1 MSQRYLPTSKCS
13 YRFAVY
19 IITCVTLLGLATCGK
34 DSPTKTVT
42 PPQPPAPQPPTPQ
55 PPTTTQPARITITP
69 RSASLSAIGQR
80 IQLSA
85 TIYDNRNVQIPEAAV
100 SWSSNDPAVATVGA
114 QGLVTAVGNGTA
126 TITARSGNASETAS
140 VTVLQTIA
148 SIVVFPMHST
158 LYAIGETVQLNALAS
173 DRSLQSVADAAFT
186 WISDKPAVAT
196 VSDQGLVT
204 AVSKG
209 TATITAR
216 SGNASETAT
225 VTVVSRDDTRL
236 NREALVALYHSTN
249 GPGWTNSTNWLSD
262 APLGNWHGLA
272 SFFHGE
278 VEEVRH
284 LNLRE
289 NNLQGKIPPEIGQL
303 QSLVSLGLSN
313 NQLTGNIPPE
323 IGQLNELTSMEL
335 SNNQLSGYIPSEIG
349 QLQKLTS
356 MGLYN
361 NQLTGNIPSEI
372 GQLRKLTSM
381 GLYNNQL
388 TGNIPSEIGQLQELT
403 FLGLYNNQLT
413 GNIPTEIGQLQE
425 LTRLDLSNNQLT
437 GNIPTEIGQ
446 LQELTELFLGYNS
459 GLTGPLSVELIM
471 LSNLEFFYI
480 HNTQICIPQTSQYL
494 AWFEGIRNRSGG
506 LYCPAPHRDSLIALY
521 DRTDGPNWTNSTNWK
536 SLDPLD
542 QWYGI
547 TVDGEGQVTGLSL
560 ENNNLNGAV
569 PHHLSDLSNLKIL
582 NLSFNPGL
590 TGILPASVSRL
601 ELEELELDGTQVCAP
616 ADTEFQQWLADIPQR
631 TVTNCTDLRPDYYAL
646 AGLYFNTTGQNWT
659 NNTNWLSDRPLNT
672 WFGVQTNSSE
682 EVTGLDLKENNLAG
696 AIPSE
701 IGQLQKLENLY
712 LYRNQLS
719 GSIPQEIGQLQ
730 ELRFLD
736 LSDNRLAGD
745 LPPEIWRLQKLE
757 NLFLYGNQLSG
768 SIPPEIGQLQ
778 KLENLFLYGNQLSG
792 SIPQEIGQ
800 LQELRFLYLSD
811 NRLAGDLPPEI
822 WRLQNLRALA
832 IRGDAYNRDSGIQ
845 LTGIIP
851 AEVAQLENLETL
863 NLEFNRL
870 TGNIPPEIGDLQKL
884 RYLRLGGNRLTGTIP
899 SEIGKLH
906 NLVDLILSNNRLT
919 GNIPSNI
926 GQLPTL
932 VTLDLS
938 RNELEGSIP
947 AEIGGLQSLTQ
958 LTLSNNQ
965 LTGTIPTEFAGLG
978 MLEVL
983 RVSFNRLSGS
993 IPDSFGDLAN
1003 LRYLGLTDN
1012 ANLSGTLPLSLIGL
1026 NLDDLLLGGT
1036 MLCAPEITE
1045 IQDWLREI
1053 PNSRVSRCDTINL
1066 RSVAYLTQAV
1076 QTLEYPVP
1084 LVAGEDALLRVFV
1097 TSETD
1102 MDAYM
1107 PLVRATF
1114 YEGSAE
1120 VHTVDMPS
1128 QETPIPTEVD
1138 EGDLSSSANARIPGS
1153 VLTPGLEMVIEID
1166 PEGELDPA
1174 LGINGR
1180 LPAEGR
1186 IAIDVREMPPFDLTM
1201 VPFLWTENPDRS
1213 ILARVEG
1220 LTADS
1225 ELFRLTRDILPVGE
1239 FYLTIREPVWTSVEP
1254 TPHNFGS
1261 TFRETVTIH
1270 AMDGAGGH
1278 YMGVLTGSGTGLANA
1293 PGVVSVSTLDNMVIA
1308 HELGHNM
1315 SLGHAPCEIGSNDHF
1330 IDPDYPYPVS
1340 AVGVWGYDLL
1350 NEMPVQPDTKE
1361 VMGCGS
1367 WISDYFFTKAIG
1379 YRYYQENETLFSA
1392 AYEPPVRGLLLWG
1405 GVNSDGE
1412 VLLEPAFVVDASPSL
1427 PDLYGPYLLSG
1438 EDDVGGTLFS
1448 LSFGMAEIADG
1459 DGERAFAFIIPASTE
1474 WSNRL
1479 THLTL
1484 SGPEGVATLGGDGG
1498 LEEEPAAAL
1507 LLDPTTGKVRGLLRD
1522 WPVPGI
1528 TAVSARRVLPEPGL
1542 EVFISSGVPAPADW
1556 RR

>member
-1 MSQRYLPTSKCS
+1 M
-13 YRFAVY
+13 
-19 IITCVTLLGLATCGK
+19 
-34 DSPTKTVT
+34 
-42 PPQPPAPQPPTPQ
+42 
-55 PPTTTQPARITITP
+55 
-69 RSASLSAIGQR
+69 
-80 IQLSA
+80 
-85 TIYDNRNVQIPEAAV
+85 

-140 VTVLQTIA
+140 VTVLQIIA

-158 LYAIGETVQLNALAS
+158 LYAIGETVQLTALAS
-173 DRSLQSVADAAFT
+173 DRSLQRVADAVFT

-204 AVSKG
+204 AVGNG
-209 TATITAR
+209 TATITVR
-216 SGNASETAT
+216 SGNASDMAR
-225 VTVVSRDDTRL
+225 VTVADRDVDTSL
-236 NREALVALYHSTN
+236 DREALIALYHSTH
-249 GPGWTNSTNWLSD
+249 GPRWTNSTNWLSD
-262 APLGNWHGLA
+262 APLGTWHGVSTIIQGEGL
-272 SFFHGE
+272 GE
-278 VEEVRH
+278 VVR
-284 LNLRE
+284 LNLEE
-289 NNLQGKIPPEIGQL
+289 NNLR
-303 QSLVSLGLSN
+303 
-313 NQLTGNIPPE
+313 GNIP
-323 IGQLNELTSMEL
+323 T
-335 SNNQLSGYIPSEIG
+335 EIG
-349 QLQKLTS
+349 QLQKLT
-356 MGLYN
+356 GLD
-361 NQLTGNIPSEI
+361 LS
-372 GQLRKLTSM
+372 
-381 GLYNNQL
+381 NNQL

-403 FLGLYNNQLT
+403 FLS
-413 GNIPTEIGQLQE
+413 
-425 LTRLDLSNNQLT
+425 LSNNQLT

-446 LQELTELFLGYNS
+446 LQELTGLDLSNNQ
-459 GLTGPLSVELIM
+459 LTGNISTEIGQLQKITFLNLTDNFGLSGPLPVELIM
-471 LSNLEFFYI
+471 LSNLVFFYLN
-480 HNTQICIPQTSQYL
+480 NTQICIPQTSQYL
-494 AWFEGIRNRSGG
+494 AWFDGIRNRSGG
-506 LYCPAPHRDSLIALY
+506 SYCPAPQRDALIALY

-536 SLDPLD
+536 SLEPLD
-542 QWYGI
+542 QWYGT
-547 TVDGEGQVTGLSL
+547 TVDGEGQVTGLAL

-569 PHHLSDLSNLKIL
+569 THHLSDLSNLKIL

-590 TGILPASVSRL
+590 TGIVPASVTRL
-601 ELEELELDGTQVCAP
+601 DLEELELDGTQICAP

-631 TVTNCTDLRPDYYAL
+631 TVTNCTDLRPDYYTL
-646 AGLYFNTTGQNWT
+646 ARLYFNTTGQNWT

-696 AIPSE
+696 AIPTEIGDLLELRELRLGDNQLTGNIPSE
-701 IGQLQKLENLY
+701 IGQLQKLEILNLY
-712 LYRNQLS
+712 GNQLS

-730 ELRFLD
+730 ELRLLD
-736 LSDNRLAGD
+736 LGN
-745 LPPEIWRLQKLE
+745 
-757 NLFLYGNQLSG
+757 NQLTG
-768 SIPPEIGQLQ
+768 NTTTEIGQLQ
-778 KLENLFLYGNQLSG
+778 KLEILFLYGNQLSG

-800 LQELRFLYLSD
+800 LQELRLLDLSD

-822 WRLQNLRALA
+822 WRLQNLRALV
-832 IRGDAYNRDSGIQ
+832 IRGDAYNRDSGNQ
-845 LTGIIP
+845 LSGVIP
-851 AEVAQLENLETL
+851 PEVAQLENLEDL

-870 TGNIPPEIGDLQKL
+870 TGNIPSDIGDLQKL
-884 RYLRLGGNRLTGTIP
+884 RYLRLSGNRLTGTIP

-906 NLVDLILSNNRLT
+906 DLVDLILSNNRLT

-938 RNELEGSIP
+938 RNELEGTIP

-1012 ANLSGTLPLSLIGL
+1012 TNMSGTLPQSLVGL

-1053 PNSRVSRCDTINL
+1053 PNSRVSRCDTIHL

-1114 YEGSAE
+1114 YEGNVD
-1120 VHTVDMPS
+1120 VHTVDMPN

-1225 ELFRLTRDILPVGE
+1225 ELFRLTRDVLPVGE

-1254 TPHNFGS
+1254 NPHNFGS

-1315 SLGHAPCEIGSNDHF
+1315 SLLHAPCEIGSNDPF

-1350 NEMPVQPDTKE
+1350 NQMPVHPDTKE

-1392 AYEPPVRGLLLWG
+1392 AYEPPVRSLLLWG

-1427 PDLYGPYLLSG
+1427 PDLYGPYLLTG
-1438 EDDVGGTLFS
+1438 EDKVGGTLFS
-1448 LSFGMAEIADG
+1448 LSFGMTEIADS
-1459 DGERAFAFIIPASTE
+1459 DGERAFAFIIPASAE
-1474 WSNRL
+1474 WSYRL

-1484 SGPEGVATLGGDGG
+1484 SGPEGVATLGEKDEI
-1498 LEEEPAAAL
+1498 EEEPAATL
-1507 LLDPTTGKVRGLLRD
+1507 LLDPNTGKVRGLLRD
-1522 WPVPGI
+1522 WPEPEI

-1542 EVFISSGVPAPADW
+1542 EVHISSGVPAPADW

>member
-1 MSQRYLPTSKCS
+1 MT
-13 YRFAVY
+13 F
-19 IITCVTLLGLATCGK
+19 
-34 DSPTKTVT
+34 
-42 PPQPPAPQPPTPQ
+42 
-55 PPTTTQPARITITP
+55 
-69 RSASLSAIGQR
+69 
-80 IQLSA
+80 
-85 TIYDNRNVQIPEAAV
+85 
-100 SWSSNDPAVATVGA
+100 
-114 QGLVTAVGNGTA
+114 
-126 TITARSGNASETAS
+126 
-140 VTVLQTIA
+140 
-148 SIVVFPMHST
+148 
-158 LYAIGETVQLNALAS
+158 
-173 DRSLQSVADAAFT
+173 
-186 WISDKPAVAT
+186 
-196 VSDQGLVT
+196 
-204 AVSKG
+204 
-209 TATITAR
+209 
-216 SGNASETAT
+216 
-225 VTVVSRDDTRL
+225 
-236 NREALVALYHSTN
+236 
-249 GPGWTNSTNWLSD
+249 
-262 APLGNWHGLA
+262 
-272 SFFHGE
+272 
-278 VEEVRH
+278 
-284 LNLRE
+284 
-289 NNLQGKIPPEIGQL
+289 
-303 QSLVSLGLSN
+303 LGLSD
-313 NQLTGNIPPE
+313 
-323 IGQLNELTSMEL
+323 
-335 SNNQLSGYIPSEIG
+335 
-349 QLQKLTS
+349 
-356 MGLYN
+356 
-361 NQLTGNIPSEI
+361 
-372 GQLRKLTSM
+372 
-381 GLYNNQL
+381 NQL
-388 TGNIPSEIGQLQELT
+388 TGNIPSEIGQLQKLTSLGLYNNQLTENIPTEIGQLQELT
-403 FLGLYNNQLT
+403 SLGLYNNQLT
-413 GNIPTEIGQLQE
+413 GNIPTEIGQLQELTSLGLYNNQLTENIPSEIGQLQELTSLSLSDNQLTGNIPSEIGQLQKLTSLGLYNNQLTENIPTEIGQLQELTYLGLYNNQLTGNIPTEIGQLNE

-506 LYCPAPHRDSLIALY
+506 LYCPAPHRDALIALY

-536 SLDPLD
+536 SLYPLD

-590 TGILPASVSRL
+590 TGIVPASVTRL
-601 ELEELELDGTQVCAP
+601 DLEELELDGTLVCAP

-646 AGLYFNTTGQNWT
+646 ARLYFNTTGQNWT

-696 AIPSE
+696 AIPTEIGDLLELRELRLGDNQLTGNIPSE
-701 IGQLQKLENLY
+701 IGQLQKLDILY
-712 LYRNQLS
+712 
-719 GSIPQEIGQLQ
+719 
-730 ELRFLD
+730 
-736 LSDNRLAGD
+736 
-745 LPPEIWRLQKLE
+745 
-757 NLFLYGNQLSG
+757 
-768 SIPPEIGQLQ
+768 
-778 KLENLFLYGNQLSG
+778 LYGNQLSG

-800 LQELRFLYLSD
+800 LQELRLLDLGNNQLTGNTPTEIGQLQKLDILYLYGNQLSGSIPQEIGQLQELRLLDLSD

-822 WRLQNLRALA
+822 WRLQNLRALV
-832 IRGDAYNRDSGIQ
+832 ISGDAYNRDSGNK
-845 LTGIIP
+845 LSGVIP
-851 AEVAQLENLETL
+851 PEIAQLENLENL
-863 NLEFNRL
+863 SLEFNRL
-870 TGNIPPEIGDLQKL
+870 TGNIPPDIGDLQKL
-884 RYLRLGGNRLTGTIP
+884 RFLRLSGNRLTGTIP

-906 NLVDLILSNNRLT
+906 DLVDLILSNNRLT

-938 RNELEGSIP
+938 RNELESTIP
-947 AEIGGLQSLTQ
+947 AEIGSLQSLTQ
-958 LTLSNNQ
+958 LTLSNNR

-993 IPDSFGDLAN
+993 IPNSFGDLAN

-1012 ANLSGTLPLSLIGL
+1012 ANMSGTLPQSLVGL

-1097 TSETD
+1097 TSESD
-1102 MDAYM
+1102 MNASM

-1120 VHTVDMPS
+1120 VHTVDMQS

-1138 EGDLSSSANARIPGS
+1138 EGDLSSSANARVPGS

-1166 PEGELDPA
+1166 PEGDLDPA

-1180 LPAEGR
+1180 FPAEGR

-1201 VPFLWTENPDRS
+1201 VPFLWTENPNRS
-1213 ILARVEG
+1213 ILAQVEG

-1225 ELFRLTRDILPVGE
+1225 NLFRLTRDILPVGV
-1239 FYLTIREPVWTSVEP
+1239 FNLNIREPVWTTVDP
-1254 TPHNFGS
+1254 TFANS
-1261 TFRETVTIH
+1261 NRLLRETNVVH
-1270 AMDGAGGH
+1270 AMDGAVGH
-1278 YMGVLTGSGTGLANA
+1278 YMGVLTGKGAGRANFPGT
-1293 PGVVSVSTLDNMVIA
+1293 VSVSTLDGPVVA

-1315 SLGHAPCEIGSNDHF
+1315 NLEHAPCHGGGTF
-1330 IDPDYPYPVS
+1330 LDPDYPYLDGS
-1340 AVGVWGYDLL
+1340 IGAWGYDLL
-1350 NEMPVQPDTKE
+1350 NETLVHPSTLDIMSCGPPD
-1361 VMGCGS
+1361 
-1367 WISDYFFTKAIG
+1367 WISDYFFTKALG
-1379 YRYYQENETLFSA
+1379 YRLHRENETLTA
-1392 AYEPPVRGLLLWG
+1392 AAFEPLGRSLLLWG

-1412 VLLEPAFVVDASPSL
+1412 ILIEPGFVVDAPPSL
-1427 PDLYGPYLLSG
+1427 PDLNGPYLLTG
-1438 EDDVGGTLFS
+1438 EDENGGTMFS

-1459 DGERAFAFIIPASTE
+1459 EGGVFAIIIPARAE
-1474 WSNRL
+1474 WPNRL
-1479 THLTL
+1479 TRITL
-1484 SGPEGVATLGGDGG
+1484 SGPEGVATLGEEDE

-1507 LLDPTTGKVRGLLRD
+1507 LLDPATGKVRGLLRD
-1522 WPVPGI
+1522 WPEPGI